1 MSKDEKYYQPN
12 VLEKSLIDH
21 GLPAE
26 RHIKQS
32 FNLVDKTPHTLHTL
46 KSKNG
51 NSLFLIFID
60 YTAFLANKA
69 VINVVFDKIRKAASS
84 DQTQHIYNCIFIID
98 EMSVED
104 FKLILSEFFAEKSMS
119 RRISHKYIFPAS
131 IIHCG
136 VVKFELNR
144 FVFTSKLNRLDHLAY
159 KRAPTKFIANLTI
172 D

>member
-21 GLPAE
+21 GLPVE

-32 FNLVDKTPHTLHTL
+32 FNLVDKTPQTLHTL

-60 YTAFLANKA
+60 YTTFLANKTI
-69 VINVVFDKIRKAASS
+69 INIVFDKIRKAAST
-84 DQTQHIYNCIFIID
+84 DQTQINYNCLFIID
-98 EMSVED
+98 EMSADD

-119 RRISHKYIFPAS
+119 RRISHKYIFPAA
-131 IIHCG
+131 IMQCG
-136 VVKFELNR
+136 TVKFELNR

-159 KRAPTKFIANLTI
+159 KQAPTKFTANLTLN
-172 D
+172 